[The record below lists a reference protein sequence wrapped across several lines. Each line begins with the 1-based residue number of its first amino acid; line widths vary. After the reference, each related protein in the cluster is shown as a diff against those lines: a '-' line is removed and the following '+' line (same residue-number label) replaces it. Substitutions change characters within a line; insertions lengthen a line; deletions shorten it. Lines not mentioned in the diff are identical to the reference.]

1 MRSVRVVKNRYYL
14 YGLLSGFLFG
24 FGLAGY
30 IAYAKIVEQDSFEF
44 LSVWLDT
51 IKIDF
56 SLYRDFLDDFK
67 EFLPLK
73 NLFILFILLLVV
85 LILVGIILS
94 FRRALF
100 TKVEKFSKDKINKNH

>member
-14 YGLLSGFLFG
+14 YGLLSGFVLG
-24 FGLAGY
+24 FGLTGY
-30 IAYAKIVEQDSFEF
+30 IAYNKIIEQDSFEF
-44 LSVWLDT
+44 LLVWLDT

-56 SLYRDFLDDFK
+56 SLYSDFLDDFK

-73 NLFILFILLLVV
+73 NLFILLILLLVV
-85 LILVGIILS
+85 LILGGIILS

-100 TKVEKFSKDKINKNH
+100 TKVEKFPKDKINQNN